1 MANLQANVSQNLKRE
16 VTNLV
21 KLGLF
26 KSESEVVQV
35 ALKKMLAEQSRDY
48 LRDLTRRL
56 KISKKEMLKEW
67 KKIRR

>member
-16 VTNLV
+16 IANLV

-48 LRDLTRRL
+48 LRDLTKRL
-56 KISKKEMLKEW
+56 KISKKEMLKELE
-67 KKIRR
+67 KIRG